1 MVKLLNT
8 VLFFF
13 LFTTTQAQIAV
24 MMANKS
30 DNTAPTHTATQNHI
44 TSAVS
49 SSNVANSYSTLEY
62 IEKIYTPEIL
72 KSEVRQT
79 TYTNLTQLAKDPK
92 SNYLHPQTKTIFP
105 YNLGEFERKQVFEYS
120 KEPGKLSVI
129 YTDKSGKSF
138 IEVHLTPTHDAREG
152 RLRNEYL
159 KEIKKLAKE
168 EGKNYLPKPQIVKFN
183 GRNYT
188 NNGVSGTYREENTIS
203 QYTLYECG
211 VWLLGMNM
219 KMHDVDS
226 ADFEKMTEELTRQFN
241 PSRYTALSPLNLKS
255 NVDFNKEALKDTVVT
270 SALVSSAFA
279 KMNWAT
285 DNVSSRERH
294 SGFPDIYLAMHLAA
308 FDEYLKIQGRKKSLN
323 ASPAAKEFYYDI
335 LALRNAGFLAEYI
348 MEQYEEVMIVPPYLK
363 LNFDA
368 YRQWRSRIDIQTK
381 LNQNRYT
388 IVYRNV
394 PY

>member
-8 VLFFF
+8 FLFLF
-13 LFTTTQAQIAV
+13 LFTGTQAQVAV
-24 MMANKS
+24 MMANKV
-30 DNTAPTHTATQNHI
+30 DNTGSTYIESQNPI

-49 SSNVANSYSTLEY
+49 STVANSYFTLEY
-62 IEKIYTPEIL
+62 IEKSYTPEIL
-72 KSEVRQT
+72 KSEAGQT
-79 TYTNLTQLAKDPK
+79 TYSNLNQLAKDPK
-92 SNYLHPQTKTIFP
+92 SNYLHSQTKTIFP

-138 IEVHLTPTHDAREG
+138 IEVHLTPTHDAKEG

-168 EGKNYLPKPQIVKFN
+168 EGKNFLPKPQIVKFK

-188 NNGVSGTYREENTIS
+188 NNGVSGTYRDDNSIS
-203 QYTLYECG
+203 QYTIYECG
-211 VWLLGMNM
+211 VWLLGMNL
-219 KMHDVDS
+219 KMHDMDS
-226 ADFEKMTEELTRQFN
+226 VLFEKMSEELTQQFN

-255 NVDFNKEALKDTVVT
+255 NVEFNKEALKDTVMT
-270 SALVSSAFA
+270 GALAGSAFT
-279 KMNWAT
+279 KMNWAAE
-285 DNVSSRERH
+285 NISARERH
-294 SGFPDIYLAMHLAA
+294 SGFPDLYLLMHVAA
-308 FDEYLKIQGRKKSLN
+308 FEDYLKIQGRKKSLN
-323 ASPAAKEFYYDI
+323 SSPAAREFYYDI
-335 LALRNAGFLAEYI
+335 KALRDAGFLAEFI
-348 MEQYEEVMIVPPYLK
+348 MDEYEEVMIVPPYLK
-363 LNFDA
+363 LDLDA